1 MNRMQFLAG
10 ILTENGYKIKIGDQL
25 NEVSIDQ
32 LRTQFVDSGK
42 ISGKIFKN
50 IEDASLN
57 KSAYATWLTKKLID
71 GFFEDNEI
79 NQYKDFFSI
88 FDRRKKEYPFQ
99 DINQYKTSKDIMDFE
114 SKSHELIYQEK
125 LDPSQQKGVSKSNK
139 YQDFYIGS
147 VDGFDVYEL
156 PKGRKDLYGVSCELG
171 SGTDWC
177 TSTGKERKFF
187 DKHIKTASLFIF
199 INPTT
204 GEKYQFDYYGKEY
217 KDKNDESIL
226 EKPIGETNI
235 YNLFKFIES
244 KYPKLKTPILLKFFY
259 TPDSL
264 TSKDLNIKGDFDPGM
279 YITSLPNN
287 LTVGGNLTLNY
298 PNLKSLPDDLTVGG
312 NLSIADF
319 GKNIIKSFPNN
330 LNIGGR
336 LNLKYSTFFK
346 KKYSEDEIRKMIED
360 KGGSVKGD
368 IWV

>member
-1 MNRMQFLAG
+1 MYRMQFLAG
-10 ILTENGYKIKIGDQL
+10 ILTENEYKIKIGDQL

-99 DINQYKTSKDIMDFE
+99 DINQYKTSKDILDFE

-199 INPTT
+199 INPAT

-217 KDKNDESIL
+217 RDKNDNDIL
-226 EKPIGETNI
+226 KLPIGETNF
-235 YNLFKFIES
+235 YNLFSFIES
-244 KYPKLKTPILLKFFY
+244 KYSNFKSPLSIKLLY
-259 TPDSL
+259 QPDSL
-264 TSKDLNIKGDFDPGM
+264 TGKDLNIKGVLSLESISIP
-279 YITSLPNN
+279 SLPDG
-287 LTVGGNLTLNY
+287 LTITGNFSLIFNS
-298 PNLKSLPDDLTVGG
+298 LKSLPDNLTVGKKLWVAY
-312 NLSIADF
+312 NKIDSI
-319 GKNIIKSFPNN
+319 PNN
-330 LNIGGR
+330 LKVGGDLDLR
-336 LNLKYSTFFK
+336 DNKFPK

-360 KGGSVKGD
+360 KGGYVKGK
-368 IWV
+368 IFI